1 MQQTDEDGR
10 NTGTSIHAGGDV
22 IGVNV
27 TGDKN
32 IIGKNMNVS
41 QTNTEINEITINQ
54 QILSKLDE
62 EYASAFKQVTESL
75 NNQIKQSKDVK
86 PEQVV
91 DIQKSLEDLAKE
103 TEGLKPNE
111 QPPEEKKKTWK
122 EKFKVFV
129 KYAVKAL
136 PKTAATL
143 ALFTPLTAGFSKQIE
158 EGLQPIVEGMQAALD

>member
-1 MQQTDEDGR
+1 MQENDK
-10 NTGTSIHAGGDV
+10 GTSIHAGGDV

-62 EYASAFKQVTESL
+62 EYVNAFKQITESL

-86 PEQVV
+86 PEQVGE
-91 DIQKSLEDLAKE
+91 IQKSLEDLAKE
-103 TEGLKPNE
+103 TEGFKPGE
-111 QPPEEKKKTWK
+111 QPPPEKKKTWK
-122 EKFKVFV
+122 EKFKAFA
-129 KYAVKAL
+129 KYAIKAL

-158 EGLQPIVEGMQAALD
+158 DGLQPIVEGMQAALD

>member
-1 MQQTDEDGR
+1 MQEDDEDR
-10 NTGTSIHAGGDV
+10 RDAGTSIHARGDV

-27 TGDKN
+27 KGDKN

-54 QILSKLDE
+54 HILSKLDE
-62 EYASAFKQVTESL
+62 EYAAAFKQVTESL
-75 NNQIKQSKDVK
+75 NNQIKQSKNVK
-86 PEQVV
+86 PEQVIE
-91 DIQKSLEDLAKE
+91 IQKSLEDLAKE

-111 QPPEEKKKTWK
+111 QPPEENKKKWK
-122 EKFKVFV
+122 EKFKVFA
-129 KYAVKAL
+129 KYAIKAL

-158 EGLQPIVEGMQAALD
+158 DGLQPIVEGMQAALD

>member
-1 MQQTDEDGR
+1 MSSLHNLVCPKIINHLKYTASNNNICARTDKDGR
-10 NTGTSIHAGGDV
+10 DTGTSIHAGGDV

-41 QTNTEINEITINQ
+41 QTNTEINEITIHQ

-62 EYASAFKQVTESL
+62 EYANAFKQVTESL

-91 DIQKSLEDLAKE
+91 EIQKSLEDLAKE

-111 QPPEEKKKTWK
+111 RPPEEKKKTWK
-122 EKFKVFV
+122 EKFKVFA
-129 KYAVKAL
+129 KYAIKAL
-136 PKTAATL
+136 PKNDP
-143 ALFTPLTAGFSKQIE
+143 PL
-158 EGLQPIVEGMQAALD
+158 

>member
-1 MQQTDEDGR
+1 MV
-10 NTGTSIHAGGDV
+10 SPAGGDV
-22 IGVNV
+22 IRVNV

-54 QILSKLDE
+54 QILSKLDQ
-62 EYASAFKQVTESL
+62 EYATAFKQVTESL
-75 NNQIKQSKDVK
+75 NNQIKQSNVK

-91 DIQKSLEDLAKE
+91 EIQKSLENLAKE

-111 QPPEEKKKTWK
+111 QPPPEKKKTWK
-122 EKFKVFV
+122 EKFKVFA
-129 KYAVKAL
+129 KYAIKAL

-158 EGLQPIVEGMQAALD
+158 EGLQPIVEGMQLLWIKTPAS